1 MPERRLEGRTKQFT
15 EILALITTIFALQI
29 ILLGPVIGFL
39 RASSIFMLLI
49 LILTFIIYPARTK
62 WSKVNFFDILF
73 IILSALGMGF
83 IIFNYDYLTLTRIE
97 DITPVTHLEFFL
109 GVITILVILE
119 ASRRVIGLPMCV
131 VVAFLVF
138 YALYGK
144 NLPPPLMH
152 SGFSS
157 EWVIEK
163 IYLTTKGIFGL
174 PLTVVV
180 SLAYT
185 FVLYGVVLEQSG
197 VVKTFLDFAYKIFGK
212 SRGASAK
219 SCIAAGTL
227 VGMASGLPM
236 STTYIIGIPTIPE
249 MIKTGYKPHVAG
261 AIAAVTGTA
270 AQLMPPV
277 LGVAAFVVAQMM
289 NVHYIEI
296 AKMALLPAILFYFSF
311 FLLVHLE
318 ALKQNVGKVEITPAP
333 FVKIFREGLYVF
345 IISIALLIYFLVQF
359 YPAGLAALYASIG
372 AILLALMKK
381 ENRNLHFL
389 YRIFVRTGTLSVYI
403 AIACAAAGM
412 IVALLVETGLN
423 VKFAAMVMALGH
435 ENLGLAL
442 VLSAIAVLVMGMG
455 MPSIPAY
462 ITGAS
467 IFVPALVKLGV
478 APAAAHMFCFYFA
491 ILYAITP
498 PVAFATY
505 AGAQIAKAEMMK
517 TGLAGVR
524 LGFVTYII
532 PFFFI
537 FNPQILLITG
547 DLAQI
552 LSRVLLA
559 MISVFLISIGLGGY
573 LFRRLNLPER
583 LLFLIAGIIMV
594 VPNTHALT
602 ATVVLVLLSA
612 ILIFRKTFAAKMH
625 EGSK

>member
-1 MPERRLEGRTKQFT
+1 MPERRLEGKTKYFT
-15 EILALITTIFALQI
+15 EILALITTIFALHI

-49 LILTFIIYPARTK
+49 LILTFIIYPGRAK
-62 WSKVNFFDILF
+62 WEKVNFLDVLF
-73 IILSALGMGF
+73 IILSVLGMGY
-83 IIFNYDYLTLTRIE
+83 IIFNYDYLTLSRIE
-97 DITPVTHLEFFL
+97 DITPLTPLEFLL
-109 GVITILVILE
+109 GIITILIILE
-119 ASRRVIGLPMCV
+119 ASRRVIGIPMSI
-131 VVAFLVF
+131 VVAFLAL

-144 NLPPPLMH
+144 SLPHPLTH
-152 SGFSS
+152 SGFSF
-157 EWVIEK
+157 EWIIEK

-174 PLTVVV
+174 PLSVVV

-197 VVKTFLDFAYKIFGK
+197 VIRTFLDFAYRLFGK

-311 FLLVHLE
+311 FLLVHFE
-318 ALKQNVGKVEITPAP
+318 ALKQNVGRVEFKYVP
-333 FVKIFREGLYVF
+333 FAKIFREGLYVF

-359 YPAGLAALYASIG
+359 YPPGLAALYASLS
-372 AILLALMKK
+372 AILLALVKK
-381 ENRNLHFL
+381 ENRNLRFL
-389 YRIFVRTGTLSVYI
+389 YRILVRTGTLSVYI

-435 ENLGLAL
+435 ENLWLAL
-442 VLSAIAVLVMGMG
+442 ILSAIAVLVMGMG

-478 APAAAHMFCFYFA
+478 PIAAAHMFCFYFA

-517 TGLAGVR
+517 TGFAGVR
-524 LGFVTYII
+524 LGFITYII

-537 FNPQILLITG
+537 FNPQILLIAG
-547 DLAQI
+547 DFAQI
-552 LSRVLLA
+552 LSRVVLA
-559 MISVFLISIGLGGY
+559 IVSISLISIGLSGY
-573 LFRRLNLPER
+573 LLRTLNLSER
-583 LLFLIAGIIMV
+583 LLFLIAGLIMV
-594 VPNTHALT
+594 VPSLYALIGTIALMLLAT
-602 ATVVLVLLSA
+602 ALL
-612 ILIFRKTFAAKMH
+612 FRKPLVTKPH
-625 EGSK
+625 EGRK